1 MKELLKNVY
10 NNGHTVSCKN
20 QKICA
25 TPTFY
30 YAIHDLAKKG
40 FMEPV
45 QGHKSGQ
52 DKSWKITEKGIAF
65 IKLILETDK
74 MTSMEGLD

>member
-1 MKELLKNVY
+1 
-10 NNGHTVSCKN
+10 
-20 QKICA
+20 
-25 TPTFY
+25 
-30 YAIHDLAKKG
+30 
-40 FMEPV
+40 MEPV